1 MLERLQ
7 DVPEPVIG
15 IRATGEVTG
24 EDYRT
29 VLIPA
34 VEKALD
40 GGHKVRHLY
49 VLGGDVKGMGFSAG
63 AAWEDTKV
71 GFGHYSRWEKVAVVS
86 DQEWLRHSVD
96 VFGYLIPGQVKAFA
110 PAEEAEARTWVSS

>member
-7 DVPEPVIG
+7 DVPAPVVG
-15 IRATGEVTG
+15 IKATGQVTG
-24 EDYRT
+24 DDYRT

-34 VEKALD
+34 VEKALE
-40 GGHKVRHLY
+40 GGHKVRLLY
-49 VLGGDVKGMGFSAG
+49 VLGDDVKGMGFSAG

-71 GFGHYSRWEKVAVVS
+71 GLGHYNRWEKVAVVS
-86 DQEWLRHSVD
+86 DKEWLRDSVD
-96 VFGYLIPGQVKAFA
+96 IFGYLIPGQVKAFT